1 MDDSIIDK
9 FHSEIEQLKGQ
20 RTAIEEIIHDSEKS
34 LEEYKGKFLTYEE
47 ARAIVQKVAKET
59 QDRLKISLEP
69 IVTSALEVVF
79 GTEAYGFDVSFEV
92 KRNKTECTLS
102 FTRDGHKYTPL
113 DSTGFGAVDVATF
126 ALRLAIW
133 NISKPQSS
141 PLLILD
147 EPFKHISEDLQEKV
161 MQMANILSHKLGIQL
176 IMVTHSKQEDV
187 MEYSDRVFRVEK
199 HNNISVV
206 KQIK

>member
-1 MDDSIIDK
+1 MDYSTIDRL
-9 FHSEIEQLKGQ
+9 HSEVEQLKGQ
-20 RTAIEEIIHDSEKS
+20 RLAIEEIIRDSEKS
-34 LEEYKGKFLTYEE
+34 LEIYKGKFLDYEE
-47 ARAIVQKVAKET
+47 ARAIVQRVAKET
-59 QDRLKISLEP
+59 QDKLKISLEP

-79 GTEAYGFDVSFEV
+79 GTEAYGFDVAFEV
-92 KRNKTECTLS
+92 KRNKTECSLS
-102 FTRDGHKYTPL
+102 FTRGGNKYTPL

-133 NISKPQSS
+133 NISTPQSS

-176 IMVTHSKQEDV
+176 LIVTHSKQEDV

-199 HNNISVV
+199 KNGVSQV
-206 KQIK
+206 KVLK